1 MNNIYVKICIYKT
14 DIICRNMEIER
25 LHQQTMGKANRFNI
39 KTITAAKTRYFVFL
53 YGGEADMRL
62 QPP

>member
-1 MNNIYVKICIYKT
+1 
-14 DIICRNMEIER
+14 MEIER

-39 KTITAAKTRYFVFL
+39 KTITTAKTRYFVFL